1 MRDKA
6 KFALAVDSVINP
18 ATGLAACRVNTDAST
33 ANDAPGCVP
42 LNPFGAGSVSQA
54 AMGYY
59 LGTSWEED
67 DIQEDVA
74 GITIRGTPFTLPA
87 GDVGFAAGVEARR
100 DEIDRLGDPLSQTN
114 GWRTSNF
121 GSFAGEVKVKEAFGE
136 LAIPLLADMPFV
148 NKLDVN
154 FAGRVTDYS
163 TSGTV
168 KTWKAGANYEP
179 VDWLRFRGTISRD
192 IRAPTIYETFRPS
205 GIQTFVTVIDPLLG
219 SSVQAPQ
226 ITGGNLN
233 LAPEVAKT
241 HTVGVVFTPDF
252 IPGLRASV
260 DYYKINIR
268 DVIATLTPQQTVDQC
283 YVSKNLEYCDL
294 ITRSAAGT
302 IASISGQ
309 DINAASLRTAGVD
322 TEVQYRF
329 PLENLAPVAGDV
341 TLRLLAT
348 YTQYRITTAS
358 GVKTDIAG
366 QNNGGIPT
374 WKINA
379 SAAYANGPFMFRT
392 TARFVSA
399 GKYNKT
405 LEEGVRIEDNSL
417 PSATYID
424 LAASYQI
431 NENFQVYGAVN
442 NLFNK
447 APPVSPNAI
456 VEVQYNASGNYDTIG
471 RWATVGVRFNF

>member
-1 MRDKA
+1 
-6 KFALAVDSVINP
+6 
-18 ATGLAACRVNTDAST
+18 
-33 ANDAPGCVP
+33 
-42 LNPFGAGSVSQA
+42 
-54 AMGYY
+54 
-59 LGTSWEED
+59 
-67 DIQEDVA
+67 
-74 GITIRGTPFTLPA
+74 
-87 GDVGFAAGVEARR
+87 
-100 DEIDRLGDPLSQTN
+100 
-114 GWRTSNF
+114 
-121 GSFAGEVKVKEAFGE
+121 VKVKEAFGE
-136 LAIPLLADMPFV
+136 VAVPLLADMPLV
-148 NKLDVN
+148 SRLDVN
-154 FAGRVTDYS
+154 FAGRITDYS

-168 KTWKAGANYEP
+168 KTWKAGANYAP
-179 VDWLRFRGTISRD
+179 TDWLRFRGTVSRD
-192 IRAPTIYETFRPS
+192 IRAPTIYEAFRPS
-205 GIQTFVTVIDPLLG
+205 GIQTFVTVIDPRLG

-226 ITGGNLN
+226 ITGGNPDLV
-233 LAPEVAKT
+233 PEVAKT
-241 HTVGVVFTPDF
+241 HTVGVVFSPSAV
-252 IPGLRASV
+252 PGLRASV

-283 YVSKNLEYCDL
+283 EISRNLEYCAL
-294 ITRSAAGT
+294 IVRSASGT

-322 TEVQYRF
+322 TEIQYRF

-379 SAAYANGPFMFRT
+379 SAAYANGPFMLRT
-392 TARFVSA
+392 TARFISA

-431 NENFQVYGAVN
+431 NKNFQVYGAVN
-442 NLFNK
+442 NVFNK

-456 VEVQYNASGNYDTIG
+456 VEVQYNAAGNYDTIG